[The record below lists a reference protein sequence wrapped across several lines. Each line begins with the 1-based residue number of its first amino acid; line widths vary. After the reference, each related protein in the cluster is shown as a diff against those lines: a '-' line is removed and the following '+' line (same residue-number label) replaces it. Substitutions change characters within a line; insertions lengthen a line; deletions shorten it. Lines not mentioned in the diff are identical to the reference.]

1 MWRVYTTLLEQVLM
15 QVSRSS
21 LVQAAL
27 SLLCMCLCLV
37 GHSHVA
43 SAQPSEVIILPM
55 TTTSKALNIYRN
67 AVPAA
72 LARRLI
78 AVGIHAQAMSSTSST
93 PKSTKVIIDGRLI
106 SHHRDRVQIEVR
118 IRRAST
124 GRLVATLA
132 SDTTK
137 NTDIETLVANLA
149 ARLAPT
155 VNRALV
161 PKSFQLPTTVVRA
174 DAPERQPD
182 TKEQP
187 MPDVTSTALPSVL
200 LLPAAGEAAEG
211 MIDVREPAT
220 EAAHAMVRRLGIAVA
235 ESTRHKGIANPL
247 DVVVEMRERA
257 SNYSLMV
264 HVMAV
269 RFSYSSVLSAKG
281 HVRVRLLGADGV
293 AVFDRSVRTQTL
305 VGARGDRHQALVY
318 LVTEQALDMLLPEFR
333 RALHGKEGV

>member
-1 MWRVYTTLLEQVLM
+1 M

-21 LVQAAL
+21 LVPAAL

-37 GHSHVA
+37 GHQHVA
-43 SAQPSEVIILPM
+43 SAQSSEVIILPM
-55 TTTSKALNIYRN
+55 TTTSKDLNIYRN

-78 AVGIHAQAMSSTSST
+78 AAGIHAQAMSSTSSS
-93 PKSTKVIIDGRLI
+93 PKSTKIIIDGRLI
-106 SHHRDRVQIEVR
+106 SPHRDRVQVEVR

-155 VNRALV
+155 VKRALE
-161 PKSFQLPTTVVRA
+161 PKSFQLPTTVIRA
-174 DAPERQPD
+174 DAPVRQPE

-187 MPDVTSTALPSVL
+187 TSDVASAAIRPSVL
-200 LLPAAGEAAEG
+200 LLPAAGQAAQG

-220 EAAHAMVRRLGIAVA
+220 EAARSMIRRLGSAVTD
-235 ESTRHKGIANPL
+235 STRHKGIASPL
-247 DVVVEMRERA
+247 DVVVEMREHA

-269 RFSYSSVLSAKG
+269 RFSYSSV
-281 HVRVRLLGADGV
+281 
-293 AVFDRSVRTQTL
+293 DRKSV
-305 VGARGDRHQALVY
+305 V
-318 LVTEQALDMLLPEFR
+318 
-333 RALHGKEGV
+333 